1 MIMDKNGTKL
11 EEWALILGG
20 SSGLG
25 LATAK
30 KLAKHGF
37 NILVIHRD
45 RRIDFQIIEEE
56 FKSITLNKIKLKS
69 YHIDATNPER
79 RMATIKEI
87 YGVLGQNGRIKV
99 LVHSIAKG
107 NLKPMQSK
115 DGSTLSNQ
123 DFHLTLDAMAISLYD
138 WTKALVEAELFSEDA
153 RIISFTSEG
162 NSKAWENYAAVSAAK
177 AALEA
182 ITRNIALEFAPMGI
196 KANCLQAGMTLTN
209 SFEMIP
215 GSEKLKKNA
224 LQRNPSGRLTT
235 PEDVANVVFLLT
247 TEEAKWITG
256 TVLKVDGG
264 ESLR

>member
-1 MIMDKNGTKL
+1 MGKNGTLKN
-11 EEWALILGG
+11 EWALILGG

-37 NILVIHRD
+37 NILVVHRD
-45 RRIDFQIIEEE
+45 RRVDFHRIEEE
-56 FKSITLNKIKLKS
+56 FKSITLNNIDLKS

-87 YGVLGQNGRIKV
+87 YGDLGPNGRIKV

-107 NLKPMQSK
+107 NLKPMHSEEQN
-115 DGSTLSNQ
+115 TLINQ

-138 WTKALVEAELFSEDA
+138 WTKALIAAKLFAEDA

-182 ITRNIALEFAPMGI
+182 ITRNMALEFAPLGI
-196 KANCLQAGMTLTN
+196 KANCVQAGMTLTN
-209 SFEMIP
+209 SFNMIP
-215 GSEKLKKNA
+215 GSEKLKENA

-235 PEDVANVVFLLT
+235 PEDVANAAYLLT

>member
-1 MIMDKNGTKL
+1 MDKKGAPI

-37 NILVIHRD
+37 NILVVHRD
-45 RRIDFQIIEEE
+45 RRVDFQVIEEE
-56 FKSITLNKIKLKS
+56 FKSITLNNIRLKS
-69 YHIDATNPER
+69 YHIDATNMER

-87 YGVLGQNGRIKV
+87 YGELGQNGRIKV

-107 NLKPMQSK
+107 NLKAMH
-115 DGSTLSNQ
+115 STEGNALSNQ
-123 DFHLTLDAMAISLYD
+123 DFHLTMDAMAISLYD
-138 WTKALVEAELFSEDA
+138 WTKALLDANLFAEDA
-153 RIISFTSEG
+153 RVISFTSEG
-162 NSKAWENYAAVSAAK
+162 NLKAWENYAAVSAAK

-182 ITRNIALEFAPMGI
+182 ITRNMALEFALLGI
-196 KANCLQAGMTLTN
+196 KANCVQAGMTLTN
-209 SFEMIP
+209 SFHMIP
-215 GSEKLKKNA
+215 GSEKLQENA
-224 LQRNPSGRLTT
+224 LKRNPSGRLTT
-235 PEDVANVVFLLT
+235 PEDVANVVYLLT

-256 TVLKVDGG
+256 TVIKVDGG

>member
-1 MIMDKNGTKL
+1 MDKNGMTI

-37 NILVIHRD
+37 NILVVHRD
-45 RRIDFQIIEEE
+45 RRIDSQVIAKE
-56 FKSITLNKIKLKS
+56 FKSITSTKIRFKS
-69 YHIDATNPER
+69 YHIDATNPDR
-79 RMATIKEI
+79 RMATIREI
-87 YGVLGQNGRIKV
+87 YEELGQNGRIKV

-107 NLKPMQSK
+107 NLKPMQSD
-115 DGSTLSNQ
+115 DGNTLNNQ

-138 WTKALVEAELFSEDA
+138 WTKALVAAKLFSEDA

-182 ITRNIALEFAPMGI
+182 ITRNMALEFAPMGI
-196 KANCLQAGMTLTN
+196 KANCVQAGMTLTN
-209 SFEMIP
+209 SFSMIP
-215 GSEKLKKNA
+215 GSEKLKENA
-224 LQRNPSGRLTT
+224 LQRNPSGRMTT
-235 PEDVANVVFLLT
+235 PDDVANVAYLLT
-247 TEEAKWITG
+247 TDEAKWITG

>member
-1 MIMDKNGTKL
+1 MDKKGAPI

-37 NILVIHRD
+37 NILVVHRD
-45 RRIDFQIIEEE
+45 RRVDFQVIEEE
-56 FKSITLNKIKLKS
+56 FKSITLNNIRLKS
-69 YHIDATNPER
+69 YHIDATNMER

-87 YGVLGQNGRIKV
+87 YGELGQNGRIKV

-107 NLKPMQSK
+107 NLKAMH
-115 DGSTLSNQ
+115 STEGNVLSNQ
-123 DFHLTLDAMAISLYD
+123 DFHLTMDAMAISLYD
-138 WTKALVEAELFSEDA
+138 WTKALLDVNLFAEDA
-153 RIISFTSEG
+153 RVISFTSEG
-162 NSKAWENYAAVSAAK
+162 NLKAWENYAAVSAAK

-182 ITRNIALEFAPMGI
+182 ITRNMALEFALLGI
-196 KANCLQAGMTLTN
+196 KANCVQAGMTLTN
-209 SFEMIP
+209 SFHMIP
-215 GSEKLKKNA
+215 GSEKLQENA
-224 LQRNPSGRLTT
+224 LKRNPSGRLTT
-235 PEDVANVVFLLT
+235 PEDVANVVYLLT

-256 TVLKVDGG
+256 TVIKVDGG